1 MVILNGIKN
10 FLLFIENN
18 WTTICVIIGLLIA
31 ISKKVYN
38 YFTKSDE
45 EKIEIAKSQIQ
56 QTMLKMITE
65 AEVTYEAWNQSG
77 SIKRSQVIEEI
88 FEKYPILSKIA
99 NQEEIIE
106 WIDNEID
113 NSLKTLR
120 EIVKSN
126 SVNDDTSSEQTSE

>member
-88 FEKYPILSKIA
+88 FEKYPILSKIS